1 MCHLVIFGALLTAI
15 LPLFGYGDC
24 AFHKMKMTFNGFGLF
39 GFLIAEM
46 VGTFYFYIYHH
57 DSAFTDKPSR
67 PRKTLIM
74 QSVMHV
80 FVVKLRI

>member
-46 VGTFYFYIYHH
+46 VGTFYFLHL
-57 DSAFTDKPSR
+57 SP
-67 PRKTLIM
+67 
-74 QSVMHV
+74 
-80 FVVKLRI
+80 